1 MNMKYL
7 LILTFLIT
15 SSFLYKNEIII
26 DKNEAKKA
34 FDLLVDIRNN
44 PDKYYKEL
52 NYKKGLKPSSIQL
65 KWNDTLA
72 KIAET
77 KAADMARRNY
87 FGHVDPDGYGI
98 NYFINKSG
106 YKLVPEWT
114 KERNLNYF
122 ESIAVNSPGG
132 EEAVKMLVIDK
143 NTPSLGHR
151 KHLLGLDNWNAS
163 LKDIGIGFCRRESG
177 SKYKTYTCIIIAK
190 HEW

>member
-1 MNMKYL
+1 MKYL
-7 LILTFLIT
+7 ILLTFILTT
-15 SSFLYKNEIII
+15 SFLQKNEIII

-34 FDLLVDIRNN
+34 FDMLVDIRNN

-106 YKLVPEWT
+106 FKLVPEWT

-122 ESIAVNSPGG
+122 ESIAVNSSNG
-132 EEAVKMLVIDK
+132 EDAVRMLIIDK

-151 KHLLGLDNWNAS
+151 KHLLGLDTWNAS
-163 LKDIGIGFCRRESG
+163 LTDIGIGFCKRESG

-190 HEW
+190 HDW